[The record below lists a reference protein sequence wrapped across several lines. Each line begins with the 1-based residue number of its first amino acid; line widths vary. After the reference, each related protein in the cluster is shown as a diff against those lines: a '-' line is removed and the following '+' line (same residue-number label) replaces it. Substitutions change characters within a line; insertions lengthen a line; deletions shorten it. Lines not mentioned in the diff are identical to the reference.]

1 MYGMESGKNESLRGN
16 VSIGVDKNS
25 ENLNRVLNLTP
36 APYLHKIWLFG
47 PCARYALL
55 VAEGR
60 CILAFESCKC
70 VRALKIIYNRYRL
83 TTISGGFVMSAKDL
97 KALTRR
103 FIEEWNKGKAA
114 AMAVIDEMYA
124 INFVSH
130 GDKDIRGI
138 KNVKQSTSEE
148 FSAFPDLHFT
158 IDDMFAEGDKVA
170 ARITMTGTHKGEY
183 MGAPPTNKKITIRAI
198 AIERFAGGKIVE
210 EWGVTDTLGL
220 MQQLGVV
227 PTPKKEK

>member
-1 MYGMESGKNESLRGN
+1 
-16 VSIGVDKNS
+16 
-25 ENLNRVLNLTP
+25 
-36 APYLHKIWLFG
+36 
-47 PCARYALL
+47 
-55 VAEGR
+55 
-60 CILAFESCKC
+60 
-70 VRALKIIYNRYRL
+70 
-83 TTISGGFVMSAKDL
+83 MSAKDL

-124 INFVSH
+124 TDFVSH
-130 GDKDIRGI
+130 GDEDIRSI
-138 KNVKQSTSEE
+138 KNVKKSTSEE
-148 FSAFPDLHFT
+148 FTAFPDLHFT
-158 IDDMFAEGDKVA
+158 IDDMVAEGDKVA

-210 EWGVTDTLGL
+210 EWGMTDTLGL